1 MSHQGSSKWELEG
14 ADKKKKKSPQKTEL
28 LKTQGFTEHLAWK
41 EQSVKLVG
49 KTRQEEAVLMLGL
62 PFPRAQEEAVPML
75 GLPFPRAQ
83 EEAVPMLG
91 LPFPR
96 AVSSWSFS
104 FVFVLVFVRWGVIR
118 VYRM

>member
-1 MSHQGSSKWELEG
+1 MSHQESSKWELEG

-75 GLPFPRAQ
+75 GLPFPRA
-83 EEAVPMLG
+83 
-91 LPFPR
+91 
-96 AVSSWSFS
+96 VSSWSFS
-104 FVFVLVFVRWGVIR
+104 VVFVLVFMRWGVIR